1 MESVRVIK
9 CPGCMAPL
17 PQGAPDIK
25 VVTCEY
31 CLNTYTLQEA
41 ENETEKLRN
50 EVKKWISD
58 IAGNKGV
65 GVIDEL
71 SRLHIYRNS
80 LYPPIRIAAERAT
93 EIYQPVR
100 YLPLISFPLID
111 SIPKNPFQEALSY
124 TPDIKILTENLK
136 GVVSQ
141 IQAPELAAFAVGDS
155 EKIQLKFNEV
165 SCLELVYL
173 SNMRHGVAQYNEEGF
188 RQSLVN
194 VKALEE
200 LYGSTIVLAKESDP
214 SAVSFLSGLLK
225 RLDAVKE
232 WLNIMLQLWKVSD
245 GIVAEPLIQRLQK
258 TITDCEN
265 AALMLESSGR
275 EPRDTVPA
283 VSGTREDARVMKI
296 LCDCVSIF
304 SDTGCAESG
313 IEFEKFLQMLRQTF
327 TGAMPANANIDW
339 MDDYIG
345 NMSVYLGAREG
356 KTEVAVVNDF
366 GWVKAVSEAGCKS
379 SIFSGKETVN
389 SVEHILLPCWTAA
402 IHFSEQSGIIWKKG
416 QGAAGYL
423 YCEAGRPDGD
433 CFIEPGETE
442 LAVNTARAIEAPKSL
457 AESAKIVAPVVCE
470 DHAKWKMKKF
480 IADSQQ
486 YSNSH
491 VKMIGMV
498 YLPAALVR
506 YANKKSQRVA
516 YLLPNVNGSE
526 LNSMD
531 FTNVTI
537 GNSQILTISK

>member
-1 MESVRVIK
+1 MESVKVIK

-17 PQGAPDIK
+17 PQGAPEIK
-25 VVTCEY
+25 VITCEY
-31 CLNTYTLQEA
+31 CLNTYTIQEA

-58 IAGNKGV
+58 IAGSKSV

-93 EIYQPVR
+93 EIYQPIR

-111 SIPKNPFQEALSY
+111 SISRNPFQEALSY

-141 IQAPELAAFAVGDS
+141 IQAPELLAFAVGES
-155 EKIQLKFNEV
+155 EKLQLKFTEV
-165 SCLELVYL
+165 SCLELIYL
-173 SNMRHGVAQYNEEGF
+173 SNMRHGIAQYTEEGF

-194 VKALEE
+194 IKALED
-200 LYGSTIVLAKESDP
+200 LYSSTIILSKEHEP
-214 SAVSFLSGLLK
+214 SIEPFLSGLLQ
-225 RLDAVKE
+225 RLAAVKE
-232 WLNIMLQLWKVSD
+232 WLNVMIQLWKAGD
-245 GIVAEPLIQRLQK
+245 GIVTEPLIQRLQK
-258 TITDCEN
+258 TITDCEKSV
-265 AALMLESSGR
+265 LMLETSGR
-275 EPRDTVPA
+275 EPKEIVPA
-283 VSGTREDARVMKI
+283 VSGTKEDARIMKI

-313 IEFEKFLQMLRQTF
+313 IEFEKFLQILRQTF
-327 TGAMPANANIDW
+327 SGAMPANATIDW

-345 NMSVYLGAREG
+345 NLSIYLGAKEG
-356 KTEVAVVNDF
+356 KAEVSLVNNF
-366 GWVKAVSEAGCKS
+366 EWVKAASEAGCKS
-379 SIFSGKETVN
+379 SLISGKEVVN

-402 IHFSEQSGIIWKKG
+402 IHFSEQSGVIWKKG
-416 QGAAGYL
+416 QGSAGYL
-423 YCEAGRPDGD
+423 YCEAGRPDGN

-442 LAVNTARAIEAPKSL
+442 LAANTARAIEAPKSL

-480 IADSQQ
+480 ISDSEQ
-486 YSNSH
+486 YNNSH
-491 VKMIGMV
+491 VKMIGVV
-498 YLPAALVR
+498 YIPAALVK

-516 YLLPNVNGSE
+516 YLLPNTNGSE
-526 LNSMD
+526 LNSME
-531 FTNVTI
+531 FTNVAI
-537 GNSQILTISK
+537 GNCQILTITK